1 MQNLSH
7 PELDRDSAT
16 TQALMRRCAE
26 GDAAASDAL
35 FAVIYEDLRRR
46 AHLMLR
52 RNAGNT
58 LSTTA
63 LVHETWLKLAGS
75 QLEPKDQSHFFAI
88 AARAMRQVLMNAA
101 RDREALKRGGG
112 FERITLSAVTT
123 GEDIELSELMALE
136 SAMSALAVEDARL
149 AQVVDLHFFAGLGFA
164 EIARL
169 LDLSER
175 TVARDWRAAR
185 ALLRLHMDSDA

>member
-112 FERITLSAVTT
+112 F
-123 GEDIELSELMALE
+123 ALI
-136 SAMSALAVEDARL
+136 SIPFPAPDGSGAGWWMTHHVLPAAAMSDLQGCRHTARP
-149 AQVVDLHFFAGLGFA
+149 
-164 EIARL
+164 
-169 LDLSER
+169 
-175 TVARDWRAAR
+175 
-185 ALLRLHMDSDA
+185 